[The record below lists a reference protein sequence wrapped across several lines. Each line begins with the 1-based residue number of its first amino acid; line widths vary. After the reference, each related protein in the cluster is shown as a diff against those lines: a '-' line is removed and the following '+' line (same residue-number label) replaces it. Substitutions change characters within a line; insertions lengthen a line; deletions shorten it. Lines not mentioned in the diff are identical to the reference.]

1 MLVSLEV
8 RLQPY
13 CDVGLIPQG
22 VDSTSQP
29 CHYPCISIW
38 TQFEP
43 PLPHLE
49 DVEAG
54 LLRESPRAL
63 KAVTDVGG
71 GEAAALTKQLLGGSG
86 FLWFPL
92 PSHYGHYLTV

>member
-13 CDVGLIPQG
+13 CAVGLIPQG

-71 GEAAALTKQLLGGSG
+71 GEAAALTNSCSAEVASSG
-86 FLWFPL
+86 FLCL
-92 PSHYGHYLTV
+92 PTMDTT